1 VPRHTPEDGGAIE
14 FSVTDAGPG
23 LPETV
28 LSRLYE
34 AFFSTKAE
42 GLGIGLSLCRSIVE
56 SHRGRMRAQ
65 NLYNGPQVVG
75 CRFSFTLPVE
85 LPSRAELIPA
95 ASPAEADRPQPAAEH
110 ATSP

>member
-1 VPRHTPEDGGAIE
+1 LRVVPRHTPEDGGAIE

-23 LPETV
+23 IPEEV

-56 SHRGRMRAQ
+56 SHRGRMKAQ
-65 NLYNGPQVVG
+65 NLYNAGAIVG

-85 LPSRAELIPA
+85 LPVRPDA
-95 ASPAEADRPQPAAEH
+95 AAPPAEADTPLELTAQTTP
-110 ATSP
+110 